1 MKQKVLLGVI
11 ALVAVAGG
19 VAGLSAFEAHVI
31 NVTAKIENALRVK
44 TTEIDFGTV
53 FPQEHLGKP
62 LEVSLSD
69 SFVAEDR
76 VDDVE
81 YRIRQKPKCA
91 VTTVGGTELAD
102 LPTATGHVNVDP
114 ATGAV
119 TIDCGPAPENMPT
132 DATWGALPS
141 LCEYISK
148 EGEDANDETLASFH
162 KPWEVVQDDGGLHAI
177 RWTNTLG
184 RLAKSEGDTTDTW
197 TIDLAVPCF
206 GGNCAQDWESFV
218 TGINASATP
227 AEYVQPIANEHKIFG
242 CDLWVEVFGIS
253 LPPGLGCNEKADV
266 MLTLDRSGS
275 ISDTELATLKTAAT
289 AFVTALNP
297 ATAGAHLGEVSFS
310 SDASLDVHLTDNAA
324 AVNAAIAALVSGGQT
339 NLEDALLTATAELAN
354 PGDGHDRADG
364 DSPDFIVLITDGA
377 PTASNGSDSD
387 AQDAINAANAADAA
401 GITIYVVG
409 VGTDSGTADFL
420 ANSIATTPGHY
431 FDAAN
436 FDDLENLLE
445 GLVSCNQQV

>member
-1 MKQKVLLGVI
+1 MKKKIILAAI

-53 FPQEHLGKP
+53 FPQERLDQQ
-62 LEVSLSD
+62 LEVSLSQ
-69 SFVAEDR
+69 SFIDEDR

-91 VTTVGGTELAD
+91 VTTLDGTELLD
-102 LPTATGHVNVDP
+102 FPTATGEVNVDS
-114 ATGAV
+114 ATGVV
-119 TIDCGPAPENMPT
+119 TIDCGPAPEGTPT
-132 DATWGALPS
+132 DANWGVLPS

-148 EGEDANDETLASFH
+148 EGEDRNDETLASFH
-162 KPWEVVQDDGGLHAI
+162 KPWRTVQDDDLTWGI
-177 RWTNTLG
+177 NWTNTLG
-184 RLAKSEGDTTDTW
+184 HLAKSEGDTTDVW

-206 GGNCAQDWESFV
+206 GGNCAQDWEEFV

-227 AEYVQPIANEHKIFG
+227 AQYVQPIANEHKIFG

-275 ISDTELATLKTAAT
+275 IDSTELATLKSAAH
-289 AFVTALNP
+289 AFVTALSP
-297 ATAGAHLGEVSFS
+297 AADGAHLGQVSFS
-310 SDASLDVHLTDNAA
+310 ASASLDVHLTADGS
-324 AVNAAIAALVSGGQT
+324 AVDTAIDALVSSTLT
-339 NLEDALLTATAELAN
+339 NLEDALLKATAELAN
-354 PGDGHDRADG
+354 PGDGHDRTDA

-377 PTASNGSDSD
+377 PTVSNGPDTD
-387 AQDAINAANAADAA
+387 EQDAINAATAAKNA
-401 GITIYVVG
+401 GITIFVVG
-409 VGTDSGTADFL
+409 VGTDSGTALFL
-420 ANSIATTPGHY
+420 ANSIATDPAHY
-431 FDAAN
+431 FDAAD
-436 FDDLENLLE
+436 FDDLQAILE
-445 GLVSCNQQV
+445 SLTTCNGD